1 MSPNDVRSLENLDL
15 IPEEEGGNFY
25 MVNGNMM
32 QLKYTGSAYDSY
44 YDDDKHRDT
53 KEEKEEQEQEEKNN
67 GQTTE
72 NKEDKPNEEVL
83 EMEEHKEHS
92 KKRGN
97 RRKFHTG
104 RESPNT

>member
-1 MSPNDVRSLENLDL
+1 MAFWNTEVEKLFFEEALKNFSTPEQLFYNLNSHYYAY
-15 IPEEEGGNFY
+15 IP
-25 MVNGNMM
+25 
-32 QLKYTGSAYDSY
+32 YT
-44 YDDDKHRDT
+44 
-53 KEEKEEQEQEEKNN
+53 EKNN